1 MVVIATLHWGRVV
14 EAAHPERPEPMRS
27 PGNLL
32 DWIRHLL
39 PSGGRCGQLAA
50 AELVRS
56 MLIGYTTQLAQI
68 ARQALPEEEEEPD
81 SAVKLRYQY
90 FSRWL
95 NHPKWDADALYAG
108 LNRKARRWLA
118 HRRHVPLLMDITD
131 LGDTWSV
138 LQVSFPFERR
148 ALPLYRAVVHH
159 TDPEV
164 HRRELVQGALALLR
178 EHLPGPLSRYVLVA
192 DRGFPGHWLIRA
204 LRQAGWRFVLR
215 VLCSW
220 RVTHPEFSGK
230 LVEAPTV
237 KGLVSARP
245 RRLAGAVLGRQGKGA
260 DEWSEADVV
269 LYHGEGREEPWY
281 LVTTETDAAR
291 AVAIYRERMK
301 IECEFR
307 DVKGPF
313 GLDALV
319 RWQRRER
326 VARFLALVAVYEWRL
341 AVLWVRHRIRR
352 YRKSLTKYGPL
363 SWIRLTR
370 EWIQRRIRL
379 AAQPA
384 FERL

>member
-1 MVVIATLHWGRVV
+1 M
-14 EAAHPERPEPMRS
+14 
-27 PGNLL
+27 LL
-32 DWIRHLL
+32 
-39 PSGGRCGQLAA
+39 
-50 AELVRS
+50 
-56 MLIGYTTQLAQI
+56 GYTTQLAQI
-68 ARQALPEEEEEPD
+68 ARQSIPEEEEEIE

-95 NHPKWDADALYAG
+95 NHPKWDAETLYAR
-108 LNRKARRWLA
+108 LNRQARRALA

-138 LQVSFPFERR
+138 LQVALPFQRR

-178 EHLPGPLSRYVLVA
+178 EHLPGPRSRYVLVA

-204 LRQAGWRFVLR
+204 LRQAEWRFVLR

-220 RVTHPEFSGK
+220 RVTHPAFTGQ
-230 LVEAPTV
+230 LRAAPTV
-237 KGLVSARP
+237 KGLVGARP
-245 RRLAGAVLGRQGKGA
+245 RRLAGAVLGRRGKGA

-281 LVTTETDAAR
+281 LVTSETKAAR

-326 VARFLALVAVYEWRL
+326 VARFLAMVAVYEWRL
-341 AVLWVRHRIRR
+341 ADLWVRHRLRR
-352 YRKSLTKYGPL
+352 HRASFTKYGKL

-370 EWIQRRIRL
+370 EWIQRQIRL
-379 AAQPA
+379 TAQLA
-384 FERL
+384 IMRL